1 MNAVNVIF
9 SSLSY
14 FVVKSVF
21 VDGIRVFARKWQ
33 SPCDDVA
40 EAATLCLCRIQ
51 PPLNPEFH
59 IWFCFYGL
67 KGSSIAVLGIPIP
80 NTYLLNNK
88 TTYRAGPDPLQDVRV
103 NNPYAFRLRVTTPL
117 SCGSR

>member
-9 SSLSY
+9 SSLSHDV
-14 FVVKSVF
+14 VVKAVF

-40 EAATLCLCRIQ
+40 EAATLYLCRIQ
-51 PPLNPEFH
+51 PPLYPEFH

-67 KGSSIAVLGIPIP
+67 VIIIF
-80 NTYLLNNK
+80 
-88 TTYRAGPDPLQDVRV
+88 AGRRDRPW
-103 NNPYAFRLRVTTPL
+103 FE
-117 SCGSR
+117 GGG